1 MESSRTWRIGVVI
14 LLAASIAQAQGPK
27 AASINIGG
35 CSGTVIRRIGDQA
48 WGVSAAHCAGEVG
61 SKVSFTTPAGKSG
74 TAIWRA
80 IDKDL
85 DLALFSCQH
94 SDVDGYAA
102 VPPTAPEGSV
112 TGWGYPRKYGL
123 SRTSLRPKGFKAF
136 SNLSIEK
143 WSLDV
148 LEGHFR
154 DGNSGGG
161 VFIGGKLVAVQ
172 THGED
177 DEEIVATGHDD
188 LYAFLVTQE
197 KKLKVDL
204 VEDRPP
210 LTGPLKSDKDRTAAI
225 EELRRLLLDSKGKP
239 GQPGPPGPA
248 GPPGSAGKDS
258 NPELTKALT
267 TRISEL
273 EKRVSELEKWRKNFK
288 ATLRVKITPRKKE

>member
-1 MESSRTWRIGVVI
+1 MESPRPLI
-14 LLAASIAQAQGPK
+14 LVLVLTSVAQAQVPK
-27 AASINIGG
+27 AASIHIGG
-35 CSGTVIRRIGDQA
+35 CSGTVIRRTGDQA
-48 WGVSAAHCAGEVG
+48 WGVSAAHCASEVG
-61 SKVSFTTPAGKSG
+61 TKVSFTTPAGKSG
-74 TAIWRA
+74 TATWRA
-80 IDKDL
+80 INKDL

-102 VPPTAPEGSV
+102 VPPVFPQGSV

-123 SRTSLRPKGFKAF
+123 SRTRLRPKGLKTF
-136 SNLSIEK
+136 SNISIEK

-148 LEGHFR
+148 LEGRFR

-188 LYAFLVTQE
+188 LYAFLYAQE

-225 EELRRLLLDSKGKP
+225 EELRRLLLDSKGK
-239 GQPGPPGPA
+239 PGPA

-288 ATLRVKITPRKKE
+288 ATLRVKITPRKRE